1 MLAIVSLHHRVRPDR
16 LPGGL
21 DEIAPYQSM
30 CSHAHPRVANGIAT
44 LVYARGKA
52 HISGQ
57 LLDVVEP
64 AEVPQLAQDTTGHDG
79 PNSRYAAQE
88 HVIFL
93 KVLLGMTSEQGGHFP
108 ELPVDETKAPH
119 TPAQDLFSR
128 FVLKLQTIEPV
139 PETMAPMVVVV
150 HFRNLYAIIQQLHLD
165 VALGLAHVL
174 DQIVT
179 ATEQAA

>member
-52 HISGQ
+52 HIAGK

-64 AEVPQLAQDTTGHDG
+64 AKITQLAQDATGHDG
-79 PNSRYAAQE
+79 TDSRYAAQK
-88 HVIFL
+88 HIIPLIVC
-93 KVLLGMTSEQGGHFP
+93 LGMSPQQGGHIP
-108 ELPVDETKAPH
+108 ELPVDEPECAH
-119 TPAQDLFSR
+119 TTAQDLFAR
-128 FVLKLQTIEPV
+128 LVFKLQPIEPV